1 MNKIIITGFLNKKYL
16 STAYTSSGKPLCEFV
31 IADSIKT
38 ITGEKKYQYFDC
50 VSLNEQV
57 FEFVNNA
64 ADGAL
69 IELTGRMIINK
80 SEKSNGEKRKYY
92 KIFVNEINFLLKKEN
107 SNNISN
113 YTSVSNIDF

>member
-1 MNKIIITGFLNKKYL
+1 MNKITIIGFLNKKYL
-16 STAYTSSGKPLCEFV
+16 SNAYTSSGIPLCEFV

-38 ITGEKKYQYFDC
+38 IKGEKKYQYFDC
-50 VSLNEQV
+50 VSFNEQV
-57 FEFVNNA
+57 IEIVNNA

-80 SEKSNGEKRKYY
+80 SKKSNGEKRKYY
-92 KIFVNEINFLLKKEN
+92 KIFVHEIIFFSKKEN

-113 YTSVSNIDF
+113 YTSESNIDF